1 MATDA
6 PVTSRGEIH
15 LFATARPR
23 RGLFRYLPPATHA
36 ELGLGLA
43 LIVLSLLGAAYV
55 IKCRSEALTLEHD
68 SVTVE
73 GKVLHLKTTRGKGGW
88 GFRVEYEYPAPPE
101 TESQVFRNETR
112 LPKEHFGLLK
122 EGGPIAVKVSR
133 TDPANHQVVGE
144 HPRAFSNKV
153 AMPFA
158 LGLLALL
165 ALVGGINLWW
175 WWVSRRNPRT
185 AQIVVMYAV
194 SGRVT
199 G

>member
-1 MATDA
+1 MAADT
-6 PVTSRGEIH
+6 PMTSRSEIH
-15 LFATARPR
+15 LFATAQPR
-23 RGLFRYLPPATHA
+23 RGLFRFLPPATHA

-43 LIVLSLLGAAYV
+43 LIVLSLLGAVYV
-55 IKCRSEALTLEHD
+55 IRCRSDALTLEQD

-73 GKVLHLKTTRGKGGW
+73 GKVLRLQTTRGKGGW
-88 GFRVEYEYPAPPE
+88 GYRVEYEYPGPPE

-112 LPKEHFGLLK
+112 LPKEHFAPLR
-122 EGGPIAVKVSR
+122 EGAPIAVQVSR

-144 HPRAFSNKV
+144 GPRAFSNTA

-165 ALVGGINLWW
+165 ALAGGINLWW

-185 AQIVVMYAV
+185 AQIVVVYAV
-194 SGRVT
+194 SGRDT

>member
-1 MATDA
+1 
-6 PVTSRGEIH
+6 
-15 LFATARPR
+15 
-23 RGLFRYLPPATHA
+23 
-36 ELGLGLA
+36 LA
-43 LIVLSLLGAAYV
+43 LIVLSLLGAAYA
-55 IKCRSEALTLEHD
+55 IKCRSEALALEHD

-73 GKVLHLKTTRGKGGW
+73 GRVLHLKTARGKGGW
-88 GFRVEYEYPAPPE
+88 SFRVAYEYPAPPE
-101 TESQVFRNETR
+101 TESKLFRNETR
-112 LPKEHFGLLK
+112 LPKEPFGLLK

-144 HPRAFSNKV
+144 HPRAFSNPA
-153 AMPFA
+153 AMPIA